1 MTIISSQNAKLKKI
15 KALRS
20 KKGRDKYGAYIVEGV
35 NILKDLSPK
44 DAKIIELYLKQSQY
58 QKLKFLEESLGVQAY
73 IVADALFDAVSDTKT
88 PSGALAVAQITESKE
103 ISGNTLIMLCGISDA
118 GNMGTILRTAAARGV
133 KTALIYGD
141 CVDIY
146 SPKVIRAAMGASFYV
161 NAVKIDYKE
170 IDNLLRSYDLLGL
183 DACGKSIYDYERN
196 NKKIIIAV
204 GSEAHGLPQ
213 SVKERCAEILSLPME
228 GKIESL
234 NAAVSISIALYML

>member
-103 ISGNTLIMLCGISDA
+103 ISGNTLIMLCA
-118 GNMGTILRTAAARGV
+118 FRT
-133 KTALIYGD
+133 
-141 CVDIY
+141 
-146 SPKVIRAAMGASFYV
+146 RA
-161 NAVKIDYKE
+161 I
-170 IDNLLRSYDLLGL
+170 
-183 DACGKSIYDYERN
+183 
-196 NKKIIIAV
+196 
-204 GSEAHGLPQ
+204 
-213 SVKERCAEILSLPME
+213 
-228 GKIESL
+228 
-234 NAAVSISIALYML
+234 